1 MATPTLETLRNKIRQ
16 LKHAIL
22 KPVQQESSESYRVE
36 TLGIAEDG
44 TIFCSS
50 NDMIA
55 NQEESPFDVILKYL
69 DKEQGEYVLIHG
81 SASKQMYS
89 FLPRMETET
98 NNPVSTLKIKI
109 NTAQYFEKEELPA
122 FASNL
127 KEKVIWKLK
136 YGWASLLRKTNL

>member
-1 MATPTLETLRNKIRQ
+1 MTSPTLETLRNTIRQ

-22 KPVQQESSESYRVE
+22 KPVQKEPCESYMVE

-44 TIFCSS
+44 TILCSS
-50 NDMIA
+50 NDVMA
-55 NQEESPFDVILKYL
+55 NQDQESPFEVTLKYL
-69 DKEQGEYVLIHG
+69 DKEQGQYVLIYG
-81 SASKQMYS
+81 SASKEKFS
-89 FLPRMETET
+89 FLPRMDTES

-127 KEKVIWKLK
+127 
-136 YGWASLLRKTNL
+136 